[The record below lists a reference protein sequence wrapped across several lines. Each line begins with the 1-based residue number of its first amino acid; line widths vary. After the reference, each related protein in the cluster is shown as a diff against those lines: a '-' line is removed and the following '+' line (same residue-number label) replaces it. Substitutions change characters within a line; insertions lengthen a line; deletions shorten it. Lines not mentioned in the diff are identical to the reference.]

1 MSIDINAFR
10 LIANQSPDK
19 FVYAQ
24 GDTLKASHSDTSHDA
39 HTYRAA
45 TNAFLKA
52 CVDHYGSQMGSAIV
66 RFLQDDIE
74 GGKPLTA
81 RKIKA
86 LVEFADEK
94 MGSATKVDVGG
105 KEVEL
110 EKIGTD
116 SMSRVGF
123 SRESKIAKAK
133 AGQQTSSAA
142 TLAAFKFGADGKVD
156 LNAMLRHLFTFR
168 AYIDREIDAHAVP
181 KPSDVKRFEKWMFT
195 AVDAMDNN
203 ELSAVYQGLISK
215 QTDTFKKELVRIINH
230 PDAKASVRTLAEQAF
245 ADISRIEAMVVSEIS
260 RRMILDRTPDAE
272 KAGVPS
278 LMQRYVGENANPAN
292 HYAGERDMST
302 VNLAIVASK
311 AGKGSNLSKTADA
324 KTDAMFKSHGM
335 GAVDSKKIGDMLRAQ
350 ELTIN
355 MKFTTLMGYSR
366 TGAKRP
372 SLFKRPDA
380 HLVNTFE
387 SKELQG
393 RDVLGTDELRYRNV
407 VEKCFFPEYGTKPL
421 QGRDRP
427 VYGALNTPKL
437 TSGGADTVLETYG
450 KVVVVLRPH
459 VKQNCTYSL
468 DDSFLS
474 VRVSF
479 PAEKR
484 AEMEEALVAAFASRL
499 EDPAAV
505 LAELRDPESDIHQRL
520 DTFYTRYGA
529 GSANLGAKKLD
540 QIVNQVTKFLNKHL
554 KVVEVKADEA
564 KKDNAKIGENDV
576 ETYFLEHHA
585 LKKETQSLVAGYDNI
600 ENLLAQESDFTALSM
615 GVATLRSQENPKSPC
630 DFTGHTYIE
639 AQFHGPVILD
649 RDVEEIRI
657 DLAEMTNYFLE
668 EFDKLPA
675 EDKAALNKRE
685 WVEAQGREA
694 IAEIRKDTK
703 NAPFKVTF
711 YNSQETFNTEST
723 RLISAREVQEKEA
736 IGHLKDDL
744 VALGQA
750 FMGDRFGEIRE
761 QVINSMSENPKGYRH
776 IKTIVGEDLSRIPD
790 WIMEAA
796 KAQMSKLIEKFGT
809 DTSIY
814 SEEQVHKFLA
824 NRLFK
829 FLCILDDSMAHM
841 DEVGFTDPGKRE
853 ALLKEIVRMEVP
865 NPTEAKIY
873 IDLHLAGEKAL
884 ADLSAYVK
892 ESFEKDIEDG
902 KELFKWAF
910 NGLPPVSGVAERTLR
925 QRIQDELL
933 EIKTAIAQ
941 ETLSALENDS
951 ESLIKRLRKNTVKPF
966 MEPRARIMVAQTH
979 MQFRDEADRAAF
991 LGWATSAGRLR
1002 STAEFDGV
1010 YGGSS
1015 KLVDAFEAKIKTGAP
1030 LTAQD
1035 LVDAF
1040 KAFIGTAVEYM
1051 IKDAQGR
1058 DEYGPDDRA
1067 KFIERI
1073 TSVALS
1079 RLALRV
1085 GKDGLAKIAAA
1096 LDTADAR
1103 WLHAALQTGDA
1114 DDPVEIENRRGGSV
1128 EMANAFITT
1137 LHQRLT
1143 EKFDLPTHPT
1153 DPPASVTYGIVPPAV
1168 RALVAQLNPIQAQ
1181 ELEERYPYDPATS
1194 GARRLANIP
1203 APVNPAAL
1211 PQNKAGRKQFL
1222 LKMLPI
1228 YHNHEKTFDYGTNT
1242 HGRTHA
1248 TRAFVFSV
1256 TMGNILKEKGVTVD
1270 MNAVALATAGHDTGR
1285 RKNGRETA
1293 DSEKRSAE
1301 TVVAAVNETY
1311 PGAAGPAWTEQV
1323 KINITAKSAEQ
1334 DTIEGYLFK
1343 SADSL
1348 DYSRVDGL
1356 DEKRFPFLKEPIA
1369 TPEGFVLPSDKGLRR
1384 QLMKEAKLLSELTD
1398 PNAESYETIKRFQR
1412 QILELDKRNA
1422 PQNEIETVQNLQA
1435 QVENEVREREKA
1447 QTDNLTDQQIVDLVE
1462 NAIRSRPQDFPFLTK
1477 YYLNA
1482 E

>member
-1 MSIDINAFR
+1 
-10 LIANQSPDK
+10 
-19 FVYAQ
+19 
-24 GDTLKASHSDTSHDA
+24 
-39 HTYRAA
+39 
-45 TNAFLKA
+45 
-52 CVDHYGSQMGSAIV
+52 MG
-66 RFLQDDIE
+66 E
-74 GGKPLTA
+74 
-81 RKIKA
+81 
-86 LVEFADEK
+86 
-94 MGSATKVDVGG
+94 
-105 KEVEL
+105 
-110 EKIGTD
+110 
-116 SMSRVGF
+116 
-123 SRESKIAKAK
+123 
-133 AGQQTSSAA
+133 
-142 TLAAFKFGADGKVD
+142 
-156 LNAMLRHLFTFR
+156 
-168 AYIDREIDAHAVP
+168 
-181 KPSDVKRFEKWMFT
+181 
-195 AVDAMDNN
+195 
-203 ELSAVYQGLISK
+203 
-215 QTDTFKKELVRIINH
+215 
-230 PDAKASVRTLAEQAF
+230 
-245 ADISRIEAMVVSEIS
+245 
-260 RRMILDRTPDAE
+260 
-272 KAGVPS
+272 
-278 LMQRYVGENANPAN
+278 
-292 HYAGERDMST
+292 
-302 VNLAIVASK
+302 
-311 AGKGSNLSKTADA
+311 
-324 KTDAMFKSHGM
+324 
-335 GAVDSKKIGDMLRAQ
+335 VDSKKIGDMLRAQ

-814 SEEQVHKFLA
+814 SEEQVHKSLA

-951 ESLIKRLRKNTVKPF
+951 ESRIKRLRKNTVKPF

-979 MQFRDEADRAAF
+979 MQFLDEADRAAF

-1015 KLVDAFEAKIKTGAP
+1015 QLVDAFEAKIKTGAP

-1051 IKDAQGR
+1051 IEDAQER

-1137 LHQRLT
+1137 LHQRLN

-1153 DPPASVTYGIVPPAV
+1153 DPPASVTYSIVPPDT
-1168 RALVAQLNPIQAQ
+1168 RAFIAQINPVQAQ
-1181 ELEERYPYDPATS
+1181 ELEGRYPYDPATS

-1228 YHNHEKTFDYGTNT
+1228 YHGHEKSFDNGTNL

-1248 TRAFVFSV
+1248 TRAFVFSI
-1256 TMGNILKEKGVTVD
+1256 TMGNILKEKGVKVD

-1293 DSEKRSAE
+1293 DSEKRSAAN
-1301 TVVAAVNETY
+1301 TVAAVNEAY
-1311 PGAAGPAWTEQV
+1311 PGAAGPLWSAQIEA
-1323 KINITAKSAEQ
+1323 NITSKAAEQ
-1334 DTIEGYLFK
+1334 ETIEGYLFK

-1348 DYSRVDGL
+1348 DFSRIDEL
-1356 DEKRFPFLKEPIA
+1356 DEKHFPFLKEPIA

-1384 QLMKEAKLLSELTD
+1384 QLMKEAKLLTELTAPSYPLEAEHKQLTVELGNL
-1398 PNAESYETIKRFQR
+1398 PNGPEFQVKTARKTELETQMR
-1412 QILELDKRNA
+1412 Q
-1422 PQNEIETVQNLQA
+1422 
-1435 QVENEVREREKA
+1435 REKE